1 MIPTPS
7 ILQEKKAGPLI
18 RRFGESTAAI
28 IKGIGIGLLAA
39 AIVFSAVLG
48 MLTLLH
54 VQVILG
60 DVQTGLNNHTGTI
73 DSIKKVGNN
82 TNKIAKNL
90 SKGDTTV
97 GKILNEA
104 GVEVGRIEVGQAVN
118 NQNQLI
124 ICNALH
130 ITGCQPLPA
139 SG

>member
-1 MIPTPS
+1 
-7 ILQEKKAGPLI
+7 
-18 RRFGESTAAI
+18 
-28 IKGIGIGLLAA
+28 
-39 AIVFSAVLG
+39 